1 MEVTVKELRSQPG
14 RILSMVQSG
23 RDITITMRGK
33 PAAKIIPLDQAKCEV
48 AEDDFFLGFGIW
60 KDRDD
65 MADSTAFV
73 EKMRKG
79 RDI

>member
-23 RDITITMRGK
+23 KDITITMRGK
-33 PAAKIIPLDQAKCEV
+33 PAARIIPIDEANSETSK
-48 AEDDFFLGFGIW
+48 DDFFIGFGIW
-60 KDRDD
+60 KNRDD

-73 EKMRKG
+73 NKMRKG
-79 RDI
+79 REI